1 MKPVKKSPISED
13 RVFEVK
19 HIEDPYFD
27 PNWHFHSE
35 YQLFLVLKGTG
46 TRFIGDHVGPFRQG
60 ELILTGPNLPHLWR
74 SDYDYFDGLQ
84 AAVTEGIVIYFTEH
98 FLGRDFLHKQE
109 MFKIRHLL
117 QKAHRGMEFKEATLK
132 KASEMM
138 TSLPASEDFDRVM
151 LFLNLLNHLSKST
164 SYKLLAS
171 EGYTNSLK
179 ETETERMNRVHK
191 HVLKHFKARISLE
204 EAAAVANLSPTSF
217 SRYFKMH
224 ANKTFSDFL
233 TEIRIGYACKL
244 LLSQKIDVA
253 QACYE
258 SGFNTLSNFN
268 KQFKAVTHYTPLAY
282 KKKYSEMVS

>member
-1 MKPVKKSPISED
+1 VKPVKKSPISED

-19 HIEDPYFD
+19 HILDSYFD

-74 SDYDYFDGLQ
+74 SDHEYFEGL
-84 AAVTEGIVIYFTEH
+84 ANTVTEGIVIYFTQNL
-98 FLGRDFLHKQE
+98 LGKDFLNKSE
-109 MFKIRHLL
+109 MFKIKNLL
-117 QKAHRGMEFKEATLK
+117 HKARRGMEFKGTTLVM
-132 KASEMM
+132 ASELMI
-138 TSLPASEDFDRVM
+138 SLPAVEDFDRVL
-151 LFLNLLNHLSKST
+151 LFLNLLNLLSNST
-164 SYKLLAS
+164 GYSLLAS
-171 EGYTNSLK
+171 EGYSNSLK
-179 ETETERMNRVHK
+179 ETETERMNLVHEY
-191 HVLKHFKARISLE
+191 VLKNFKTRISLE
-204 EAAAVANLSPTSF
+204 EAAAVASLSPTSF

-233 TEIRIGYACKL
+233 IEIRIGYACKL
-244 LLSQKIDVA
+244 LSGQNIDVA

-268 KQFKAVTHYTPLAY
+268 KQFKAVTNYTPLAY
-282 KKKYSEMVS
+282 KKKYSELVN

>member
-1 MKPVKKSPISED
+1 VKPVKKSPISED

-19 HIEDPYFD
+19 HILDSYFD

-74 SDYDYFDGLQ
+74 SDHEYFKGL
-84 AAVTEGIVIYFTEH
+84 ANTVTEGIVIYFTQNL
-98 FLGRDFLHKQE
+98 LGKDFLNKSE
-109 MFKIRHLL
+109 MFKIKNLL
-117 QKAHRGMEFKEATLK
+117 QKARRGMEFNGTTLVM
-132 KASEMM
+132 ASELMI
-138 TSLPASEDFDRVM
+138 SLPAVEDFDRVL
-151 LFLNLLNHLSKST
+151 LFLNLLNLLSNST
-164 SYKLLAS
+164 GYSLLAS
-171 EGYTNSLK
+171 EGYSNSLK
-179 ETETERMNRVHK
+179 ETETERMNLVHEY
-191 HVLKHFKARISLE
+191 VLKNFKTRISLE
-204 EAAAVANLSPTSF
+204 EAAAVASLSPTSF

-233 TEIRIGYACKL
+233 IEIRIGYACKL
-244 LLSQKIDVA
+244 LSGQNIDVA

-268 KQFKAVTHYTPLAY
+268 KQFKAVTNYTPLAY
-282 KKKYSEMVS
+282 KKKYSELVN